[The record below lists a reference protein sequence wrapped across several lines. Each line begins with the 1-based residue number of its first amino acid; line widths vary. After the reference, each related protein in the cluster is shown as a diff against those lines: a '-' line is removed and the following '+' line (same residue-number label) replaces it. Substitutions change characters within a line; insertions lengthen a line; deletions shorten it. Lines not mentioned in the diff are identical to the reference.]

1 MYKLNYFNFEE
12 KNNKYLITND
22 IGEYEFL
29 SKENFKKLLQKMKLE
44 SNVEENLLKK
54 GFIEGNMDEI
64 LSDIDQKLNKSDLK
78 ESDKGYSTYLNMREG
93 KTDNENEI
101 LKNIW
106 ESCLYHSFL
115 NNLKI
120 NI

>member
-54 GFIEGNMDEI
+54 GFIYKEKEEI
-64 LSDIDQKLNKSDLK
+64 FATKQAMKLRYS
-78 ESDKGYSTYLNMREG
+78 KGYLLIPTSLHIFVVLVVVFVSPVLHNPHKIPG
-93 KTDNENEI
+93 
-101 LKNIW
+101 
-106 ESCLYHSFL
+106 HP
-115 NNLKI
+115 NNR
-120 NI
+120 

>member
-54 GFIEGNMDEI
+54 GFIFCNSWSPSIEVQIATLFSTKNSSISFVSNVKFET
-64 LSDIDQKLNKSDLK
+64 KL
-78 ESDKGYSTYLNMREG
+78 
-93 KTDNENEI
+93 
-101 LKNIW
+101 
-106 ESCLYHSFL
+106 
-115 NNLKI
+115 
-120 NI
+120 

>member
-54 GFIEGNMDEI
+54 GFIY
-64 LSDIDQKLNKSDLK
+64 K
-78 ESDKGYSTYLNMREG
+78 
-93 KTDNENEI
+93 ENEEI
-101 LKNIW
+101 FATKQAMKLR
-106 ESCLYHSFL
+106 Y
-115 NNLKI
+115 
-120 NI
+120 